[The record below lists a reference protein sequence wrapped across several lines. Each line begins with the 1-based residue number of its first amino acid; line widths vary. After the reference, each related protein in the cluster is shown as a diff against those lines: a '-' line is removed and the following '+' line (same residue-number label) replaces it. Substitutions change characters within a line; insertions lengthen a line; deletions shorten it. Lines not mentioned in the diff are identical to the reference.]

1 MSNVGTVYRFF
12 DRRKELTIRNSR
24 YRKFAQ
30 SLIKILA
37 AQDMGI
43 NGSDVTSES
52 IISKKSVP
60 LKATIC
66 AGQDGVL
73 AGSEECCWFLADKIR
88 IENRIKDGEV
98 FHSHDVIMTLIGSA
112 KNILR
117 MERQA
122 LNILGRMSGI
132 ATLTQKFVNAVSGRI
147 PVAATRKTQWGLLDK
162 RAVCIGGGIS
172 HRLGLGDGI
181 LLKDNHLAIMK
192 NTGVSPDI
200 MLDKLFTSIKKARIP
215 EVIEIEVEN
224 ANQALFWAKLL
235 TGHLQRRKVNG
246 ALMLDNMSPDE
257 IRNVVQE
264 LENAGLRQHLLLEGS
279 GGITLSNIS
288 SYTTTGLDFVSAGAL
303 TGTAPTID
311 FSLEVA

>member
-1 MSNVGTVYRFF
+1 MDNVESVYRFF
-12 DRRKELTIRNSR
+12 DRRKELAIRNSR
-24 YRKFAQ
+24 YRKFARL
-30 SLIKILA
+30 LIKILA

-52 IISKKSVP
+52 IISKKNVP

-73 AGSEECCWFLADKIR
+73 AGSEECYWFLADKIK

-122 LNILGRMSGI
+122 LNILGRMSGV

-162 RAVCIGGGIS
+162 RAACIGGGIS

-192 NTGVSPDI
+192 DTGVSPDI

-235 TGHLQRRKVNG
+235 TSHVQRRKVNG

-257 IRNVVQE
+257 IRNVVRE
-264 LENAGLRQHLLLEGS
+264 LEKAGLRQHLLLEGS

-288 SYTTTGLDFVSAGAL
+288 SYTTTGLDFISTGAL